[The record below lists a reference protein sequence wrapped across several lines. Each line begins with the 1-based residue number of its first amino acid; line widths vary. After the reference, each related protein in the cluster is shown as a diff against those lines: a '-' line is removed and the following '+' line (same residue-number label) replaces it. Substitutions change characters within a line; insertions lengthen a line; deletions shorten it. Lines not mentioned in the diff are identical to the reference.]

1 MKTARFHITEN
12 ELVLLNYLQGRGCD
26 KTTVV
31 GALVIVT
38 GVDTEIFRGH
48 ADDNGDMV
56 VETKCDWNE
65 QFIEGSGCER
75 VEILDGEIATRGGE
89 TLN

>member
-1 MKTARFHITEN
+1 MN
-12 ELVLLNYLQGRGCD
+12 ELVLLRYLQERGCD

-38 GVDTEIFRGH
+38 DVDTEVFREH
-48 ADDNGDMV
+48 ADADGNMIV
-56 VETKCDWNE
+56 QTVCDWNE
-65 QFIEGSGCER
+65 QFIEGTGCER